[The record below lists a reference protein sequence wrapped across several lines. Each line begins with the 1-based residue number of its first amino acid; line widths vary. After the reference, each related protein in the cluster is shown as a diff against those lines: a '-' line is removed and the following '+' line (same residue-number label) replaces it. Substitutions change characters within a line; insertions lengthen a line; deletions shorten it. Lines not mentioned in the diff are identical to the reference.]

1 MRRAAL
7 VFGLALLAAPAAFA
21 GLFSAPE
28 PELIYSGSGVG
39 LEEGVLVMARTR
51 PVFTSMATAAPSL
64 LARPL

>member
-39 LEEGVLVMARTR
+39 LEEGVLDPLRRER
-51 PVFTSMATAAPSL
+51 PRFHE
-64 LARPL
+64 R